1 MSEYARAVLE
11 MPVSAERKRA
21 EREANRVYRNKM
33 VKFKA
38 AMMQAE
44 ELPLNYRVVG
54 YHIADLVNSKTG
66 YSWPSQEFLA
76 AKKAAYCA
84 TRRRSSR
91 RRRDRLVPARSGQQK
106 QLLFSAV

>member
-38 AMMQAE
+38 AMCK
-44 ELPLNYRVVG
+44 P
-54 YHIADLVNSKTG
+54 
-66 YSWPSQEFLA
+66 
-76 AKKAAYCA
+76 
-84 TRRRSSR
+84 RSCR
-91 RRRDRLVPARSGQQK
+91 
-106 QLLFSAV
+106 